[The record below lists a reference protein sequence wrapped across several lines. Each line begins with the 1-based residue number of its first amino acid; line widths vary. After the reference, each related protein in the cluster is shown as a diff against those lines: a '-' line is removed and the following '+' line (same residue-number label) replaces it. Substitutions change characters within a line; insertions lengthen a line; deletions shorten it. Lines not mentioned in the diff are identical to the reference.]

1 VKLLSLQTFFSMSKQ
16 RIIPNS
22 AGITGTQ
29 LNIQDQLLSN
39 NPATADL
46 IPFIPVKISQ
56 TDTNVNPYHPTP
68 LTNEVKALL
77 NN

>member
-1 VKLLSLQTFFSMSKQ
+1 MSKQ
-16 RIIPNS
+16 RIIPTS

-46 IPFIPVKISQ
+46 IPFTPVKKPISQ
-56 TDTNVNPYHPTP
+56 TDTNVNPQTHHAFKPFT
-68 LTNEVKALL
+68 L
-77 NN
+77 